1 MAVFLYA
8 SLVEV
13 GILPLSGTA
22 DPHLHEKQL
31 TLVQLLKCPVKVFTL
46 VYI

>member
-22 DPHLHEKQL
+22 DSHLQKQL
-31 TLVQLLKCPVKVFTL
+31 TSCTSLQI
-46 VYI
+46 Y